1 MREDGKVIYGKFY
14 KTLSVLRK
22 NVFKEKIKNK
32 SESEMNRKAYIT
44 LFLFLQKRKPVLKEK
59 NSGGKKEERR

>member
-32 SESEMNRKAYIT
+32 SEREMNRKAYIT
-44 LFLFLQKRKPVLKEK
+44 LFLFY
-59 NSGGKKEERR
+59 KKENLC